1 MGFTGDALVN
11 VYVAPRMGFDE
22 IFFRVFAMVF
32 VEHDVFPLGYGPP
45 CGGPGGL
52 LLPPGAAQV
61 LFKDHIACRL

>member
-32 VEHDVFPLGYGPP
+32 VEHNVFL
-45 CGGPGGL
+45 
-52 LLPPGAAQV
+52 
-61 LFKDHIACRL
+61 R